1 MNIGCLPVAL
11 FCNNFQIFPFL
22 NNFFYIIPF
31 KVAKMHSLADNGI
44 IRFFETALHVA
55 CNSFG
60 KTRVRNRGDLKVI
73 LINYA

>member
-1 MNIGCLPVAL
+1 
-11 FCNNFQIFPFL
+11 
-22 NNFFYIIPF
+22 
-31 KVAKMHSLADNGI
+31 MHSLADNGI
-44 IRFFETALHVA
+44 IRFFKTALHVA